1 MDNVTH
7 ALAGC
12 LLAAAAAGSIERQQG
27 APATVVRRA
36 SVIIGVLT
44 AELPDADLFYSGAS
58 LGMGKL
64 GYLLHHRGHTHTVVF
79 AMASAIVV
87 WAIALG
93 LRRELRAPPIARVLL
108 ALSIA
113 ASLSH
118 VALDYTNS
126 YGVHPWWPIDNRWL
140 YGDAVFIVEPWFWIV
155 ALPPLVFIAR
165 GAFARVVFGLLLLI
179 ILGATWTVEMVGRE
193 VALMLTTGALV
204 WSLITRAVPPARR
217 VRIAL
222 GAWLGLE
229 VIFFLGAAS
238 GRATVERTAGTAV
251 RDVVLSPFPGNPFCL
266 SALVVTVDG
275 GAYAVTGATVAP
287 FPALRDAA
295 ACGPSMRSIRNGD
308 RAHRADSPAIQW
320 GSSWSGRLDELRA
333 LAAGSCEVSAALR
346 FMRVPSWGRME
357 NGDVLLFDMRYG
369 EGGFASIV
377 ARTGAPCPG
386 PVPPWEWP
394 RSDVLGEA
402 NR

>member
-12 LLAAAAAGSIERQQG
+12 LLAAATAGSVERRQG
-27 APATVVRRA
+27 TSSTGVRRA

-64 GYLLHHRGHTHTVVF
+64 GYLLHHRGHTHTVLF
-79 AMASAIVV
+79 AIASAVVV

-93 LRRELRAPPIARVLL
+93 LRRELRAPPIARVFL
-108 ALSIA
+108 ALSVA

-140 YGDAVFIVEPWFWIV
+140 YGDAVFIVEPWFWIA
-155 ALPPLVFIAR
+155 ALPPLFFIAR
-165 GAFARVVFGLLLLI
+165 GAFARVAFGLLLLV
-179 ILGATWTVEMVGRE
+179 ILGAAWRVEMVGRE

-204 WSLITRAVPPARR
+204 WALIVRVVPPSRR
-217 VRIAL
+217 VATAL

-229 VIFFLGAAS
+229 VMFFLGAAR
-238 GRATVERTAGTAV
+238 GRQTMERAAGTTV
-251 RDVVLSPFPGNPFCL
+251 RDVVLSPFPGNPLCL

-275 GAYAVTGATVAP
+275 GTYAVTGATVVP
-287 FPALRDAA
+287 LPALHSAA
-295 ACGPSMRSIRNGD
+295 ACGPSMRSVRNGERTD
-308 RAHRADSPAIQW
+308 RADSPAVQW
-320 GSSWSGRLDELRA
+320 GSSWSGPVDELRA
-333 LAAGSCEVSAALR
+333 LAASNCEVSAALR
-346 FMRVPSWGRME
+346 FMRVPIWRRLE
-357 NGDVLLFDMRYG
+357 NDDVLLFDMRYG

-377 ARTGAPCPG
+377 ARAGAPCPG

-402 NR
+402 P